1 MAQPIA
7 EFEYDGI
14 RILGY
19 SQAGEETYFALP
31 ELNIGFDFGRAPR
44 ELLAVDHI
52 FLSHGHM
59 DHAAGMAYYFSQRM
73 FIDNA
78 PGTLYLPAGLEDPF
92 RRLLGLWGEID
103 GNLPHANIVVAEPGR
118 DIALRRDLT
127 IRPFAVR
134 HPFRKRDGG
143 VIGALGYA
151 AIETRQKLIDEYHG
165 LPGPDLVKLKKAGT
179 AITRPVEIPLV
190 AYTGDTA
197 PGEWQELDYV
207 RKARV
212 LLLECTFL
220 DEDHIDRARAGYH
233 LHIKDLRRIVP
244 KLENERIL
252 LTHISRRTLM
262 SEIRAIL
269 ARELGEE
276 YSSGRVSAFMDHR
289 PKRRRRAPAQ
299 SDAREG

>member
-1 MAQPIA
+1 MSQPIA
-7 EFEYDGI
+7 EFEHDGV
-14 RILGY
+14 RILGF

-78 PGTLYLPAGLEDPF
+78 PGNLYLPAGLEDPF
-92 RRLLGLWGEID
+92 RRLLALWGEID
-103 GNLPHANIVVAEPGR
+103 GNHPKANIVVAEPGR
-118 DIALRRDLT
+118 DIPLRRDLT
-127 IRPFAVR
+127 VRPFAVN
-134 HPFRKRDGG
+134 HPFRKREGG
-143 VIGALGYA
+143 IIGALGYA
-151 AIETRQKLIDEYHG
+151 AIETRQKLLDEYHG
-165 LPGPDLVKLKKAGT
+165 LPGPELVNLKKAGK

-190 AYTGDTA
+190 ACTGDTA
-197 PGEWQELDYV
+197 PGDWLELDCV

-220 DEDHIDRARAGYH
+220 DDDHVDRARAGYH
-233 LHIKDLRRIVP
+233 MHIQDLRRIVP

-262 SEIRAIL
+262 GEIRTIL

-276 YSSGRVSAFMDHR
+276 VTSGRVSAFMDHR
-289 PKRRRRAPAQ
+289 QKRGRRRGPNAVG
-299 SDAREG
+299 S